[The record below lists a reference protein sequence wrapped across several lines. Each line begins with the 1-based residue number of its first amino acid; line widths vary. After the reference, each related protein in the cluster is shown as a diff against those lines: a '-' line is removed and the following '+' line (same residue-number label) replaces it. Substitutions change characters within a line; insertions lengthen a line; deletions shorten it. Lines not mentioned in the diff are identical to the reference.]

1 MWFTQ
6 SDASVRAGIIVA
18 EVPSLAAFP
27 TLHWTC
33 VVLGCDPDVVRAV
46 GMGFLASSLYAGAG
60 SLRPDVI
67 HVPQKALHPNSPE
80 RGACAPLGLG
90 LLMRRFFPRWH
101 WLEGG
106 VTGNRH
112 CRPCGLLSSSVSLF
126 AALALGP
133 EGVSEIEKQREEE
146 NEPRFSSWFV
156 IWTHCMGLPIP
167 GSPLLFFPPQ
177 IPPLG
182 EN

>member
-1 MWFTQ
+1 M
-6 SDASVRAGIIVA
+6 
-18 EVPSLAAFP
+18 
-27 TLHWTC
+27 
-33 VVLGCDPDVVRAV
+33 VLGCNPDVVRAV
-46 GMGFLASSLYAGAG
+46 RMGFLASSLYAGAG

-67 HVPQKALHPNSPE
+67 RVPQKVLHPNSPE

-90 LLMRRFFPRWH
+90 LLMRHFFPRWH

-133 EGVSEIEKQREEE
+133 EGVNEIEKQREEE
-146 NEPRFSSWFV
+146 NEP
-156 IWTHCMGLPIP
+156 
-167 GSPLLFFPPQ
+167 
-177 IPPLG
+177 
-182 EN
+182 

>member
-1 MWFTQ
+1 VWFTQ
-6 SDASVRAGIIVA
+6 SDASVRAGIVVA

-27 TLHWTC
+27 TLHWTR

-46 GMGFLASSLYAGAG
+46 EMGFLASSLYAGAG

-67 HVPQKALHPNSPE
+67 RVPQKALHPNSPE

-106 VTGNRH
+106 SLETGIVVLAGFCPRLCRYLLRWRWVQRASARLKNRGKRKTNH
-112 CRPCGLLSSSVSLF
+112 DFHRGSLF
-126 AALALGP
+126 GRTAWA
-133 EGVSEIEKQREEE
+133 S
-146 NEPRFSSWFV
+146 
-156 IWTHCMGLPIP
+156 
-167 GSPLLFFPPQ
+167 
-177 IPPLG
+177 
-182 EN
+182 